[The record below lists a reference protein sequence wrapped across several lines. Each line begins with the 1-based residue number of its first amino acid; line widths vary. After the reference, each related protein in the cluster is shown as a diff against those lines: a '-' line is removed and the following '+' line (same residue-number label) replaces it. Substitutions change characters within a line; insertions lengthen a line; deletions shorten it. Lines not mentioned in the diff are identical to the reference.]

1 MYNLVIHTT
10 EKEVHTNHYYGR
22 DIAEMYFEIA
32 YDCDNVYS
40 VELVSAE
47 TGEILHMKCKG

>member
-1 MYNLVIHTT
+1 MYDLIVHTT
-10 EKEVHTNHYYGR
+10 EKEVRTNRYYGR
-22 DIAEMYFEIA
+22 DIAEMYFEMA

>member
-1 MYNLVIHTT
+1 MYDLVVHATG
-10 EKEVHTNHYYGR
+10 KEVHTNRYYGR
-22 DIAEMYFEIA
+22 DIAEMYFELA